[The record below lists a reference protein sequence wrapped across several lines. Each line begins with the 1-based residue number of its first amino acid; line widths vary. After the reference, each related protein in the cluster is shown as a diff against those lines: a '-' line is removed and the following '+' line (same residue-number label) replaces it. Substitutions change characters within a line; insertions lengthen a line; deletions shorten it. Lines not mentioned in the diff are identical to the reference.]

1 MPVSHTTTRVLH
13 MVLPMATVHT
23 HMVRWSARVPI
34 VERFLGVFLGV
45 LRRFYHAGAPNT
57 PKFAEKGPGKPSKG
71 AQVPPR
77 AHTGGLGTHLG
88 HPDSRG
94 GSGGVVSL

>member
-57 PKFAEKGPGKPSKG
+57 PKRGPESLPMGPRFLPEPARG
-71 AQVPPR
+71 ALAPTWATP
-77 AHTGGLGTHLG
+77 THMG
-88 HPDSRG
+88 ARVG
-94 GSGGVVSL
+94 W